1 MLESLWSNLAWS
13 ILSKAFERSSSTSA
27 VICFLSIASSIL
39 SVSRMLRVSVECAR
53 CRHKNWSFISKAKVI
68 FYLECYKI
76 SQYNDRILREQFQEL
91 A

>member
-39 SVSRMLRVSVECAR
+39 SVSRMLRVSVECA
-53 CRHKNWSFISKAKVI
+53 FL
-68 FYLECYKI
+68 FPL
-76 SQYNDRILREQFQEL
+76 
-91 A
+91 